1 MHFCREFVSLIHL
14 ITLCVFLRDLFC
26 FLKDF
31 MVVVVVVVFQFCRNS
46 LCEDGLCVCFDH
58 FVGVLT

>member
-1 MHFCREFVSLIHL
+1 MQFCRESVSLIHL
-14 ITLCVFLRDLFC
+14 IALCVFLRDLFC

-46 LCEDGLCVCFDH
+46 LCEDDLCVYVVHCW
-58 FVGVLT
+58 GC